1 MCVYAC
7 VYVRMCLCVLQRD
20 VCVCMWFLVRAFEF
34 GFFVCTCAA
43 CVSVSYSLFTAT
55 FTKYLLRLLLKC
67 QYVMTLGN
75 K

>member
-7 VYVRMCLCVLQRD
+7 VYVRMRLCVLRRD
-20 VCVCMWFLVRAFEF
+20 VCVCMWFLVCAFEF

-43 CVSVSYSLFTAT
+43 CVSVSYALFTVT
-55 FTKYLLRLLLKC
+55 LIVTCYLLFKC
-67 QYVMTLGN
+67 QYVMNLGN